1 MKIHIIGKL
10 IAIKE
15 KEKISEKFTKQ
26 SIWLEVPDGKYPQT
40 LNIEFINNAIDE
52 IYEIEIGNELQV
64 EAYLKGRVWQEK
76 CFTSISGSKI
86 TKIAGADESKMIKQG
101 NMSTWQEIYK
111 NPNDDLPF

>member
-15 KEKISEKFTKQ
+15 KEKISERFTKQ
-26 SIWLEVPDGKYPQT
+26 SIWLEVPDGKYLQT

-64 EAYLKGRVWQEK
+64 EAYLKGRLWQEK

-86 TKIAGADESKMIKQG
+86 TKIAGADESKMVKQG
-101 NMSTWQEIYK
+101 NMTTWDK
-111 NPNDDLPF
+111 DNTLADDLPF